1 MALVSISRPARREL
15 IDRMKVFA
23 VAAAVLIMGPM
34 LHDCRAPDSLEE
46 AWVLEK
52 LYGPPQRWV
61 IDIVARRS
69 LETLPIED
77 GETLHIED
85 IDGIRVAV
93 LTSKTVPH
101 LSIDLRGDSLRVYE
115 DDT

>member
-1 MALVSISRPARREL
+1 MTLISISRTARREL

-46 AWVLEK
+46 AWLLEK

-61 IDIVARRS
+61 IDIVPSRS
-69 LETLPIED
+69 LETLLVED
-77 GETLHIED
+77 GETLHVED
-85 IDGIRVAV
+85 VDGIRVAV

-115 DDT
+115 VDT